1 MPYFLILIGV
11 ILIVLNFKAL
21 KKEKNSF
28 ESIVRNKENNITD
41 FDVAIGELRREF
53 SETILELQQ
62 EIYEQRDLIHS
73 QKESSLS
80 QKESIQAQSDLIQS
94 FRDLGQKKEHDENFI
109 EISNEKLN
117 KVKENNINERELK
130 EEKKM
135 TTDVEAESSFKLEE
149 VKQVESQP
157 SASEKNNIRIKEIGD
172 LLDKGV
178 ALDDICEKYNIG
190 KGEVLLIKELY
201 LR

>member
-62 EIYEQRDLIHS
+62 EIYAQKESIQVQRDLIHS
-73 QKESSLS
+73 L
-80 QKESIQAQSDLIQS
+80 KESIQEQSDLIQS
-94 FRDLGQKKEHDENFI
+94 LGDLGQKKEHDENFT
-109 EISNEKLN
+109 EISNKKLN
-117 KVKENNINERELK
+117 KVKENNINERELE
-130 EEKKM
+130 EEKKI
-135 TTDVEAESSFKLEE
+135 TTDMELDKL
-149 VKQVESQP
+149 KQVDSLP